1 MVVLIFLNC
10 IFLYCFKSGVW
21 TIWERKVGTS
31 VCRLSIWQQ
40 LKVVLRL
47 VKRSETESEALLAC
61 IGKFGPGPTTGASF
75 LTTVLGIL
83 FCSTVQE
90 TFRG

>member
-1 MVVLIFLNC
+1 MVALIFLNY

-21 TIWERKVGTS
+21 TIWERNVGTA
-31 VCRLSIWQQ
+31 VCRLSVWQQ

-47 VKRSETESEALLAC
+47 VKRSETENEALLAC
-61 IGKFGPGPTTGASF
+61 IGKFGPDPTVGASF

-83 FCSTVQE
+83 FCSTV
-90 TFRG
+90 